1 MAERALEKIFIRDLH
16 LRCIIGINDEERR
29 KKQDVVI
36 QIVLYADVKEACRS
50 DRIEDTADYKA
61 IKNRIV
67 GLVEGSS
74 FFLLEALAD
83 AIAAMCI
90 EDPLVRR
97 AVVTVDKPG
106 ALRFASSVGIEVDRR
121 QTDTTTSRSSAPEPS

>member
-36 QIVLYADVKEACRS
+36 QIVMHVDVKKACRS
-50 DRIEDTADYKA
+50 DRIGDTVDYKA
-61 IKNRIV
+61 IKNRVV

-83 AIAAMCI
+83 AISATCFD
-90 EDPLVRR
+90 DPLVRR

-106 ALRFASSVGIEVDRR
+106 ALRFANSVGIEVDRR
-121 QTDTTTSRSSAPEPS
+121 RPGAPEPS